1 MSAGNPKPEMVPVK
15 SSQISKIGYDPETQ
29 TLAVEFKGK
38 SGSGS
43 LYHYSDV
50 PASAHE
56 ALMAADSKGTHLG
69 KHIKNTHPHKKIVQQ
84 APHGGPMF

>member
-1 MSAGNPKPEMVPVK
+1 MTTGNPKPEMVPVK
-15 SSQISKIGYDPETQ
+15 SSQISRIGYDEATQ
-29 TLAVEFKGK
+29 TLAVEFK

-43 LYHYSDV
+43 LYHYSGV

-69 KHIKNTHPHKKIVQQ
+69 KHIKGTHPHKKIVQE